1 MQFDL
6 LKLVKWLATSN
17 HKKALLYSRVKNSI
31 YHDVG
36 SSDEQILTNER
47 TSGWAIE
54 LQIYNSLK
62 YIGYIMRLSV
72 TRWLDYFSISGLL

>member
-1 MQFDL
+1 MT
-6 LKLVKWLATSN
+6 LADDN
-17 HKKALLYSRVKNSI
+17 KALLYSRVKNSI

-62 YIGYIMRLSV
+62 YIDYIMRDVRLSV
-72 TRWLDYFSISGLL
+72 TRWLDYFSILGLL

>member
-1 MQFDL
+1 MT
-6 LKLVKWLATSN
+6 LADDN
-17 HKKALLYSRVKNSI
+17 KALLYSRVKNSI

-36 SSDEQILTNER
+36 STDEQILTNER